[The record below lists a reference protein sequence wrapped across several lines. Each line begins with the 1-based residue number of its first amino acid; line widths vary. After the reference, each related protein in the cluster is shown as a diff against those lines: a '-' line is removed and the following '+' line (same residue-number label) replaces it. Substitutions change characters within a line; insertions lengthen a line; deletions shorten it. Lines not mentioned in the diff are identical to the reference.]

1 MTFTVE
7 SKSKVSAA
15 GEWPYG
21 MEANYTNTY
30 QKGDVREGDTAVLV
44 VNGLDGIA
52 IERIDIYLKSN
63 KDKGAGIVNISADE
77 EIIFQ
82 QEGTYKEWF
91 GTYDNVNYRP
101 LSWTGQ
107 KNMSAGT
114 LTVQI
119 VGTANSL
126 HIAKYEITWTQ
137 TPADPRTVTLMN
149 GNTQYGELSG
159 TEVTL
164 PALPDTDE
172 WQFIGWTENPFYV
185 RNEWLPSLLAPG
197 SYKPANDITLWAVYS
212 HKVQMEQLIATDLR
226 NGAYLYADRLSKK
239 AMSGG
244 VVDGVAE
251 SAEIDITDTN
261 QQYEITFYPDSTATI
276 RQMYVYGEEYI
287 GFYGTQLA
295 NTPSR
300 WNVYHDGQK
309 TAFYTTV
316 NDAIYMLLPAF
327 LHYVDNDYFPCAG
340 LQPVSKIE
348 STTTVLLSVD
358 ISFRMYLTC
367 YPEVGFEIDEVNAK
381 ECEGALVIPFGNYEL
396 HIHKGKKYLRLR

>member
-21 MEANYTNTY
+21 MDAYYANTY
-30 QKGDVREGDTAVLV
+30 QKGDVRAGDTAVLV

-52 IERIDIYLKSN
+52 IEKIDIYLRSN
-63 KDKGAGIVNISADE
+63 KDKGAGIVSISADS

-91 GTYDNVNYRP
+91 GAYDNTNYQP
-101 LSWTGQ
+101 LIWSGSRT
-107 KNMSAGT
+107 MTAGS
-114 LTVQI
+114 LQVQI
-119 VGTANSL
+119 IGTTNSL
-126 HIAKYEITWTQ
+126 HIEKYEITWDQ
-137 TPADPRTVTLMN
+137 KADPHTVTLMN
-149 GNTQYGELSG
+149 GNTQYDELSG

-164 PALPDTDE
+164 PSLPDTDE
-172 WQFIGWTENPFYV
+172 WQFIGWTDIPFYV

-212 HKVQMEQLIATDLR
+212 HKAQMDQLIATDLR

-244 VVDGVAE
+244 VVNGVAE

-300 WNVYHDGQK
+300 WKVYHEGQK
-309 TAFYTTV
+309 TAFYTMV
-316 NDAIYMLLPAF
+316 NDAIYMLLPAS
-327 LHYVDNDYFPCAG
+327 LHYVDNDYFPCAE
-340 LQPVSKIE
+340 LQPVSKVE
-348 STTTVLLSVD
+348 STTTVLLNAESA
-358 ISFRMYLTC
+358 IRIYLTC
-367 YPEVGFEIDEVNAK
+367 YPEVGFGIDEVNAK